1 MSEQSLK
8 NKTIKGTVWSAVE
21 NVTRMGVTF
30 VVSIILA
37 RLLSPEEYGLIG
49 ILTIFIAIFNT
60 IIDGGFTNA
69 LIRKQDATDIDY
81 STVFYT
87 NLVLSI
93 MLAAAL
99 FFCATPIAIFF
110 ERPEL
115 VLLTQVMSSVVVINA
130 LAIVQRA
137 RTTKAI
143 DFKTQT
149 KITFISSIGSGTIGI
164 TMAYMDYGVWALVGQ
179 QISNQLL
186 SIKEYKSIKI
196 CNLFNCFLPFFF
208 NISFARYNHDN
219 LCFHCVCTTH

>member
-1 MSEQSLK
+1 MSEGSLK
-8 NKTIKGTVWSAVE
+8 NKTIKGTMWSAVE

-87 NLVLSI
+87 NLVLSVT
-93 MLAAAL
+93 LAAAL

-115 VLLTQVMSSVVVINA
+115 VSLTQVMSSVVVINA

-149 KITFISSIGSGTIGI
+149 KITFISSICSGVIGI
-164 TMAYMDYGVWALVGQ
+164 AMAYMGYGVWSLVGQ
-179 QISNQLL
+179 QISKTYFQLG
-186 SIKEYKSIKI
+186 I
-196 CNLFNCFLPFFF
+196 
-208 NISFARYNHDN
+208 
-219 LCFHCVCTTH
+219 V